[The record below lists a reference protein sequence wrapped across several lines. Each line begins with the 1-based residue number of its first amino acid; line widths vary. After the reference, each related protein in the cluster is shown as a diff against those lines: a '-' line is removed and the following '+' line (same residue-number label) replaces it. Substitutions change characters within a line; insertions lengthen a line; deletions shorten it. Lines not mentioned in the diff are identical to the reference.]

1 MKFGPEDLKQAE
13 GTVLAHSLR
22 VGGRRF
28 AKGQVL
34 DAPVL
39 AFLADHGLAQVVVA
53 RLGPDDLDENAAAAA
68 LAEGLATA
76 EIAVTEPFAGRVNLI
91 AKTAGVLTVDARA
104 VDRLNQV
111 DEAITLATLNNHA
124 QLRKGALVATF
135 KIIPYGIDKNKV
147 FQAKSGF
154 DAGAIRLHPFRSG
167 VADLVLTRTEG
178 FKETLLDKGRVA
190 VQRRLEVLG
199 WRLGKVTV
207 VAHEQSAVAAALD
220 QSRADMMLI
229 LGASATSDRQD
240 VAPAAV
246 VAAGGRID
254 RFGMPV
260 DPGNL
265 LFLGDLQG
273 RPVVGL
279 PGCVRTP
286 ALNGAD
292 WVLARL
298 ACGLTLGTADIA
310 NMGVGGLLKEIPE
323 RQQPRRARGPVDKG
337 KVELVLLAA
346 GKSSRMQ
353 GQNKML
359 REINGEPLL
368 RHAARAALGSKVAS
382 VLVVVPPDAPEHAKA
397 LHGLDVQ
404 VVIAPDAALGLSASV
419 RAGIAAVS
427 PDSAAVIMALADMPE
442 IAAHHFDALIDG
454 YAPEKEGFIV
464 VPLAPNG
471 KRGNPALFDRRYF
484 ESLAGLHGDRG
495 AKPIIDQAGSALVT
509 VTLDEAV
516 LLDLDTPEAWAAW
529 EKNRKTPDKS

>member
-1 MKFGPEDLKQAE
+1 MKFGPEDLKRAK
-13 GTVLAHSLR
+13 GTILAHSLR
-22 VGGRRF
+22 VGGRQF

-34 DAPVL
+34 DAQAL
-39 AFLADHGLAQVVVA
+39 AFLADQGVAQVVVA

-68 LAEGLATA
+68 LAEGLASA

-124 QLRKGALVATF
+124 QLRKGALIATF
-135 KIIPYGIDKNKV
+135 KIIPYGIDKDKV
-147 FQAKSGF
+147 LQAKSGF
-154 DAGAIRLHPFRSG
+154 DAGAIRLHPFQAG

-178 FKETLLDKGRVA
+178 FKESLLAKGRAA

-207 VAHEQSAVAAALD
+207 VAHEQGAVAAALG
-220 QSRADMMLI
+220 QSRADMMLV
-229 LGASATSDRQD
+229 LGASATSDRLD
-240 VAPAAV
+240 VVPAAV
-246 VAAGGRID
+246 VAAGGRIE

-265 LFLGDLQG
+265 LFLGTLNG
-273 RPVVGL
+273 SPVVGL
-279 PGCVRTP
+279 PGCVRAP

-298 ACGLTLGTADIA
+298 ACGLTVGTADIA
-310 NMGVGGLLKEIPE
+310 GMGVGGLLKEIPE

-359 REINGEPLL
+359 RAVDGIPML
-368 RHAARAALGSKVAS
+368 RHAALAALASKVAKVHV
-382 VLVVVPPDAPEHAKA
+382 VLPPDAPEHAKA
-397 LHGLDVQ
+397 LQGLDVHR
-404 VVIAPDAALGLSASV
+404 VIAEDAALGLSASV
-419 RAGIAAVS
+419 RAGITAVS
-427 PDSAAVIMALADMPE
+427 PDCAAVVMALADMPE
-442 IAAHHFDALIDG
+442 IDARHFDALIDG
-454 YAPEKEGFIV
+454 YAPEKEQFIV

-484 ESLAGLHGDRG
+484 EALAGLQGDRG
-495 AKPIIDQAGSALVT
+495 AKPIIDQAGSAVAT
-509 VTLDEAV
+509 VALDEAV

-529 EKNRKTPDKS
+529 ENHRKTPDKS